1 MCSDTHVGFCICILR
16 YHNALEY
23 SNDYRCG
30 VGGSDGGLGAITT
43 TAIVCYYS
51 ASATAVA
58 RLY

>member
-1 MCSDTHVGFCICILR
+1 MGFCICILR